1 MMEIKSFLYELK
13 DGKQY
18 EFSERAKEDVD
29 YSHIQALIRKQ
40 KIAEAYELI
49 PKDDQALRDALIMDQ
64 FNKAYTM
71 LDVSIY
77 ISSHT
82 DEIKKLIFYSFK
94 NKNDIPYE
102 KFSELVDDAMAKKL
116 LNMLTELE
124 KDDNGIPDEDVC
136 KALGINKAQLV
147 KINKTQPHVYYWLK
161 TNVKK
166 KKEQQ

>member
-1 MMEIKSFLYELK
+1 MEVKSFFYELK

-18 EFSERAKEDVD
+18 EFCERAKEDID
-29 YSHIQALIRKQ
+29 YSHVQALIRKQ

-77 ISSHT
+77 ISSHP
-82 DEIKKLIFYSFK
+82 DEIKKLIYYSFK
-94 NKNDIPYE
+94 IKNNLLYE
-102 KFSELVDDAMAKKL
+102 VFAELIDDVMAKKL
-116 LNMLTELE
+116 LNMLSELE
-124 KDDNGIPDEDVC
+124 KDDNGIPDDDVC
-136 KALGINKAQLV
+136 KALGINKTQLV
-147 KINKTQPHVYYWLK
+147 KINKTQPHVYQWLK

>member
-1 MMEIKSFLYELK
+1 MDAKSFSYQLK
-13 DGKQY
+13 DGKLY

-40 KIAEAYELI
+40 KIKEVYELI
-49 PKDDQALRDALIMDQ
+49 PAEDENRRDMLIQDH
-64 FNKAYTM
+64 FNRAYNL

-77 ISSHT
+77 ISSHPE
-82 DEIKKLIFYSFK
+82 EIKKLVYHSFK
-94 NKNDIPYE
+94 IKNDIPYE

-116 LNMLTELE
+116 LNMLTDLE
-124 KDDNGIPDEDVC
+124 KDDNGLPDEDVC
-136 KALGINKAQLV
+136 KALGINKNQLV
-147 KINKTQPHVYYWLK
+147 KINKTQPHVYQWLK